1 MQGRIHSF
9 ESMGLH
15 DGPGI
20 RSVVFLKGCP
30 LRCSYCHN
38 PDTWVETDG
47 DKISSDELLNKVK
60 RFAHYHKSSGGG
72 VTVSGGEPLLQ
83 GKFLKDFFKKCKD
96 EGIHTALDTS
106 GVGLKEKYNELLD
119 YTDLIILDIK
129 HWNPDGYLDITGI
142 SMDAFNDFI
151 NTIKVKYKGDIWI
164 RHVVVPGIS
173 DDKKSIEELEKY
185 INDLGL
191 RNVKKLELLPFHN
204 MAKEKYDKLN
214 IDYTFKDVKALEY
227 DYVNSLLG

>member
-47 DKISSDELLNKVK
+47 DRISSEELLNKVK
-60 RFAHYHKSSGGG
+60 RYRPYHKSSGGG
-72 VTVSGGEPLLQ
+72 ITVSGGEPLLQ
-83 GKFLKDFFKKCKD
+83 GGFVKDFFKKCKD

-129 HWNPDGYLDITGI
+129 HWDEGQYNAITGV
-142 SMDAFNDFI
+142 SMDAFNRFV
-151 NTIKVKYKGDIWI
+151 NTIKSRFSGDIWI

-173 DDKKSIEELEKY
+173 DDKDSIKEFQKY
-185 INDLGL
+185 IDSLGL
-191 RNVKKLELLPFHN
+191 DNIKKVELLPFHN
-204 MAKEKYDKLN
+204 MAQEKYEKLN
-214 IDYTFKDVKALEY
+214 IDYTLKDFKTLEY